1 MAITSIDIDKQL
13 LHDARELLG
22 ASSNREAVQRALEY
36 TVTMQRQQLALERIS
51 RRSFSDEQVNA
62 AKVDY
67 SGS

>member
-36 TVTMQRQQLALERIS
+36 TVTMQRQQRALDRIS
-51 RRSFSDEQVNA
+51 SRAFTEEQMNA

-67 SGS
+67 SAS

>member
-36 TVTMQRQQLALERIS
+36 TVTMQRQQLALDRIS
-51 RRSFSDEQVNA
+51 RRSFSDAQVNA
-62 AKVDY
+62 VKVDY